1 MLSKGR
7 DYYVELGGRY
17 LVNNRCH
24 CVSSSPS
31 SCSSSSSLVLCFL
44 YSCCLKGKD
53 VVWWHLLL
61 PFIVHWQNRGQYSTL
76 MKLNVSLSPS
86 VGLDCQ
92 ILGLGPLIRLWKQVF
107 SFIGI
112 LILKGIGSPPPPPH
126 KSSHIIIIFKV
137 HSSGFGISLHQC
149 YRH

>member
-17 LVNNRCH
+17 LVNNRSH
-24 CVSSSPS
+24 SY
-31 SCSSSSSLVLCFL
+31 SSSSSSSSSLSLVLCFL

-61 PFIVHWQNRGQYSTL
+61 PFIVHRQNRGQSSTL

-92 ILGLGPLIRLWKQVF
+92 ILGLGPLIRLWKQVI

-112 LILKGIGSPPPPPH
+112 LILKGIGSPPPSH

>member
-17 LVNNRCH
+17 LVNNR
-24 CVSSSPS
+24 SSQIFIFIII
-31 SCSSSSSLVLCFL
+31 SCPLFL
-44 YSCCLKGKD
+44 HSCCLKYMFD
-53 VVWWHLLL
+53 VSILYN
-61 PFIVHWQNRGQYSTL
+61 QGQSSTL
-76 MKLNVSLSPS
+76 MKLNISHSPS

-92 ILGLGPLIRLWKQVF
+92 ILGLGPLIRLWKQVA

-112 LILKGIGSPPPPPH
+112 LILKGIGSFPPSPH

>member
-24 CVSSSPS
+24 SYS
-31 SCSSSSSLVLCFL
+31 SSSSSLVLCFL

-61 PFIVHWQNRGQYSTL
+61 PFIVHCIGRIEDNIQHI

-112 LILKGIGSPPPPPH
+112 LILKGIRSPPLPPTNHH
-126 KSSHIIIIFKV
+126 K
-137 HSSGFGISLHQC
+137 
-149 YRH
+149 